1 MSKIQIPQNMVSIIK
16 NHLHQEK
23 DFSNYHF
30 LITTD
35 KQNKFNAMHVFEL
48 IKSLADDYGIQIQ
61 TEHCYE
67 NEILFIV
74 RDWQMVKQ
82 LQLILESRSA
92 AFSWIFYNEESNTYL
107 ELKDYEVTEE
117 SRWFIEDAGFDLLA
131 DSVTVNAKD
140 YMKLFVPTAKP
151 VKFETTPVT
160 LKEAQLFVETY
171 HRHHKKPQG
180 HRVSIGVSLN
190 GHLIGVIIGGRP
202 VSRHMD
208 DRQTFEITRCCVKEG
223 FKNAVSYLYGEI
235 CRAAKSLGYKRAIT
249 YTLISESGTSMK
261 AVGFKNDF
269 VSPGGSWKSKNR
281 ERTDKHPTI
290 PKYRW
295 VRSLQ

>member
-1 MSKIQIPQNMVSIIK
+1 MSKIQIPQNMVSIVK
-16 NHLHQEK
+16 NHVQQVKH
-23 DFSNYHF
+23 FSDYHF
-30 LITTD
+30 KITNED
-35 KQNKFNAMHVFEL
+35 KNTVDVMNVFEL
-48 IKSLADDYGIQIQ
+48 IKSLANEYGIHIQIQ
-61 TEHCYE
+61 HSNE

-82 LQLILESRSA
+82 LQLILENSSTS
-92 AFSWIFYNEESNTYL
+92 FSWIFYNEESNTYL

-117 SRWFIEDAGFDLLA
+117 SRWFIEDAGFVLLA
-131 DSVTVNAKD
+131 DSVTGSAKD

-151 VKFETTPVT
+151 AKFETTPVS
-160 LKEAQLFVETY
+160 LKEAQLFVEAY

-180 HRVSIGVSLN
+180 HRVSIGVALN

-208 DRQTFEITRCCVKEG
+208 DRKTFEITRCCVKEG

-249 YTLISESGTSMK
+249 YTLISESGTSMR